1 MSPSTNTRSGFTDS
15 KETISTVPTN
25 YTTSTCLSTSD
36 LENIHNDI
44 KSITDKHHSD
54 MKALN
59 DHISDIIAKITDK
72 ISEKDNQE

>member
-1 MSPSTNTRSGFTDS
+1 MSPSTNTRSGFTAS
-15 KETISTVPTN
+15 KETLATVPTN

-36 LENIHNDI
+36 LKKIHNDI

-72 ISEKDNQE
+72 ISEKDN